1 MINLEKTK
9 IKTFP
14 LNFTPP
20 FFKKKVK
27 FFFFKKKVG
36 WGARTM
42 ILYITLEKFIN
53 LHRFREFRY
62 FLRNVEKYVQFHSS
76 NFLNVKMNHEVLFGD
91 MTKF

>member
-27 FFFFKKKVG
+27 IFFFLKRWDGVPE
-36 WGARTM
+36 
-42 ILYITLEKFIN
+42 L
-53 LHRFREFRY
+53 
-62 FLRNVEKYVQFHSS
+62 
-76 NFLNVKMNHEVLFGD
+76 
-91 MTKF
+91 